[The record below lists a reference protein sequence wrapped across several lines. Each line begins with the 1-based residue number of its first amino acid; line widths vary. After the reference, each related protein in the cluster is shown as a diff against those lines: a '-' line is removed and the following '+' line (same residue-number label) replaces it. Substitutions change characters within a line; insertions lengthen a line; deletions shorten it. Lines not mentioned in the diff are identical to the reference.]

1 LRLAQGLRLP
11 CLAVDRI
18 RGFEDFRHLR
28 CVAIA
33 GG

>member
-1 LRLAQGLRLP
+1 VRLVQAVRLAA
-11 CLAVDRI
+11 LAVDRI
-18 RGFEDFRHLR
+18 RGFAGFCHGR